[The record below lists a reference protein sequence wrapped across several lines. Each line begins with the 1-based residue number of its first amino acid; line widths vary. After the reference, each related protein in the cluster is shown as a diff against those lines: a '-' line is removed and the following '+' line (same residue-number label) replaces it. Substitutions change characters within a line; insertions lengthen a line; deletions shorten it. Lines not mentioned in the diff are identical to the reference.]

1 MDILLETALQFVS
14 IQVLLGIVAGVIAGI
29 IGGGLPGISPSMTIA
44 LLLPISLYLPTPVAI
59 GLMMGAYQGAMFGG
73 SISAILIN
81 TPGTASAAATTID
94 GYQMALKGQSGKALK
109 MALYAS
115 CSGGVIGTI
124 ILLAMA
130 KPLSTIALKFGP
142 PEYFGLMLLSLALIA
157 GISGK
162 SLLKGLASACI
173 GLLLATVGMDPIY
186 GTRRFTFRNI
196 NLSDGIQTLSV
207 FIGVFALTELLTQLS
222 QGRAALYKKADPLA
236 VMDNK
241 LSFKEYWGQRVN
253 IIKSSIIGALI
264 GVLPGI
270 GGSTACFVSY
280 AEAQRRS
287 KHPEKFGTGVLEG
300 VAAPEAANNAVAGG
314 ALVPLLTLGIPGD
327 VVTAILV
334 GALITHGIKP
344 GPLLFIEDIGSVYT
358 VYIAMFLAVIALL
371 FVGQLGIPVFA
382 KIVKLRKATLLPM
395 ILIICVVGTYASR
408 GNLFDV
414 ALMILFGAV
423 GFTMNKNKFP
433 IPPLII
439 AFVIG
444 SQLETSL
451 RQSLILSDY
460 NISIFFTRP
469 ISLVLMIVSVVF
481 CFFMVRRNRKLANKT
496 TIVINDSGEKEE
508 A

>member
-1 MDILLETALQFVS
+1 MDILLDAAAQFISV
-14 IQVLLGIVAGVIAGI
+14 QVILGIIAGVVMGI

-59 GLMMGAYQGAMFGG
+59 GMMMGAYQGSMFGG

-81 TPGTASAAATTID
+81 TPGTASAAATTLD

-115 CSGGVIGTI
+115 CSGGLIGTI
-124 ILLAMA
+124 ILLALA
-130 KPLSTIALKFGP
+130 KPLSSIALKFGP

-162 SLLKGLASACI
+162 SLLKGLLSASL
-173 GLLLATVGMDPIY
+173 GLLLSTVGMDPIY

-207 FIGVFALTELLTQLS
+207 FIGVFALAEILSQLS
-222 QGRAALYKKADPLA
+222 QGRSVLFKKADPLA
-236 VMDNK
+236 VVDNQ
-241 LSFKEYWGQRVN
+241 LSFREYWGQRVN
-253 IIKSSIIGALI
+253 ILKSGVIGALI

-270 GGSTACFVSY
+270 GGSTACFISY

-287 KHPEKFGTGVLEG
+287 KHPELFGTGVIEG
-300 VAAPEAANNAVAGG
+300 IAAPEAANNAVAGG

-344 GPLLFIEDIGSVYT
+344 GPLLFIENIGSVYT
-358 VYIAMFLAVIALL
+358 IYIALMLGIIAL
-371 FVGQLGIPVFA
+371 FFIGRLGIPVFA
-382 KIVKLRKATLLPM
+382 TIVKLRKATLLP
-395 ILIICVVGTYASR
+395 IIFVVCVVGTYANR

-414 ALMILFGAV
+414 MMMLLLGALGFIL
-423 GFTMNKNKFP
+423 NRNKFP
-433 IPPLII
+433 IAPLVI

-444 SQLETSL
+444 GQLETSL
-451 RQSLILSDY
+451 RQSLILSD
-460 NISIFFTRP
+460 NSPLIFFTRP
-469 ISLVLMIVSVVF
+469 ISLVLMLTAVVF
-481 CFFMVRRNRKLANKT
+481 SVFMVRRNLKLAATISTNNKAGG
-496 TIVINDSGEKEE
+496 SKE
-508 A
+508 

>member
-1 MDILLETALQFVS
+1 MEQLLASALQFIS
-14 IQVLLGIVAGVIAGI
+14 IQVFLGIIAGVIAGI
-29 IGGGLPGISPSMTIA
+29 IGGALPGISPSMTIA

-59 GLMMGAYQGAMFGG
+59 ALLMGSYQGAMFGG
-73 SISAILIN
+73 SISAVLIN
-81 TPGTASAAATTID
+81 TPGTASAAATTLD
-94 GYQMALKGQSGKALK
+94 GYQMALQGKSGKALK

-115 CSGGVIGTI
+115 CTGGVIGTI

-130 KPLSTIALKFGP
+130 KPLSTVALKFGP

-162 SLLKGLASACI
+162 SLLKGIASASI

-207 FIGVFALTELLTQLS
+207 FIGVFALTELLSQLS
-222 QGRAALYKKADPLA
+222 QGRVALFKKSDPLA
-236 VMDNK
+236 VVDNQ

-253 IIKSSIIGALI
+253 LVKSSVMGALI

-270 GGSTACFVSY
+270 GGSTACFVAY

-287 KHPEKFGTGVLEG
+287 KNPEEFGKGSLDG
-300 VAAPEAANNAVAGG
+300 IAAPESANNAVCGG

-334 GALITHGIKP
+334 GALIAHGIKP

-358 VYIAMFLAVIALL
+358 VYIALFLAVLVLL
-371 FVGQLGIPVFA
+371 FVGRLGIPVFA

-395 ILIICVVGTYASR
+395 IFIICVVGTYANR
-408 GNLFDV
+408 GNIFDSV
-414 ALMILFGAV
+414 LMVLLGAV
-423 GFTMNKNKFP
+423 GFILSKNKFP

-444 SQLETSL
+444 GQLETSL

-460 NISIFFTRP
+460 SVSIFFTRP
-469 ISLVLMIVSVVF
+469 LSLALMVISIVF
-481 CFFMVRRNRKLANKT
+481 CAFMVRRNAKLAEKT
-496 TIVINDSGEKEE
+496 TVVINDGGEEE
-508 A
+508 EE